1 MMMRRSEPDA
11 TSFDLFL
18 DTICN
23 TFGGVVFLA
32 ILLALMI
39 QTRAVIKSDDTT
51 ADQRPTPD
59 EIRDSIHQLDLL
71 ASQHATLAAAL
82 ENTPLQSRSVDD
94 SRLIELAL
102 KASQSEA
109 ELSQLTQANVASS
122 KALGEMTASNA
133 DLDAENKQLPVAV
146 AAAEEQVKEGQNRY
160 VSAVQA
166 KQESLRLP
174 KTRESNAA
182 SYLVLFKSDRIYL
195 ARRPSFVGESFN
207 VDHVRTNKLP
217 GGGIEVIAVASAG
230 WDVGSS
236 GGNSQIMSLISDAAR
251 GRNIVT
257 IAIWPD
263 CFDKFDSIREAMINQ
278 NVPYQLWLQ
287 QDGENLVVF
296 LGSGSSRIQ

>member
-1 MMMRRSEPDA
+1 MTRRSEPDA

-39 QTRAVIKSDDTT
+39 QTRAVVKSDDTT
-51 ADQRPTPD
+51 ADKLPTPD

-71 ASQHATLAAAL
+71 ASQHATLAAAMAS
-82 ENTPLQSRSVDD
+82 TPLQARSSDD
-94 SRLIELAL
+94 SRLIELSEQAS
-102 KASQSEA
+102 KAEA
-109 ELSQLTQANVASS
+109 ELSQLTQANAAST
-122 KALGEMTASNA
+122 KTLGEMTTSNA

-146 AAAEEQVKEGQNRY
+146 ATAQEQIKVGENRY
-160 VSAVQA
+160 VAAAQA

-195 ARRPSFVGESFN
+195 ARRPAFVGESFN
-207 VDHVRTNKLP
+207 VDHVRTNKLAS
-217 GGGIEVIAVASAG
+217 GGTEVIPVPSAG
-230 WDVGSS
+230 WDFGSS
-236 GGNSQIMSLISDAAR
+236 SGNSEIMSLISDVAR
-251 GRNIVT
+251 GRNIMT

-263 CFDKFDSIREAMINQ
+263 CFDKFDSLRESLINQ

-287 QDGENLVVF
+287 QDGEELVIF
-296 LGSGSSRIQ
+296 FGSGSSRIQ

>member
-1 MMMRRSEPDA
+1 MTRRSETDA

-39 QTRAVIKSDDTT
+39 QTRAVVKSDDTT

-71 ASQHATLAAAL
+71 AAQHATLAAAL
-82 ENTPLQSRSVDD
+82 ESTPVQTRSPDD
-94 SRLIELAL
+94 NQLIEL
-102 KASQSEA
+102 SQQVSKSEA
-109 ELSQLTQANVASS
+109 ELAQLNQANAAST
-122 KALGEMTASNA
+122 KTLGEMTASNA
-133 DLDAENKQLPVAV
+133 DLDAENKQIPVAV
-146 AAAEEQVKEGQNRY
+146 AAAQQQVKEGENRY
-160 VSAVQA
+160 VSAAQQ

-195 ARRPSFVGESFN
+195 ARRPSFIRDTFN

-217 GGGIEVIAVASAG
+217 GGGVEVIPVGSAG
-230 WDVGSS
+230 WDIGSS
-236 GGNSQIMSLISDAAR
+236 SGNSQIMSLISDAAR
-251 GRNIVT
+251 GRNIMT

-263 CFDKFDSIREAMINQ
+263 CFDKFGTLREAMINQ

-287 QDGENLVVF
+287 QDGEELVVF
-296 LGSGSSRIQ
+296 FGSGSSRIQ

>member
-1 MMMRRSEPDA
+1 MTRRSEPDA

-39 QTRAVIKSDDTT
+39 QTRAVLKSDDTT

-82 ENTPLQSRSVDD
+82 ENTPLQVRSTDD
-94 SRLIELAL
+94 SRMIELSQQV
-102 KASQSEA
+102 SQSET
-109 ELSQLTQANVASS
+109 ELAQQNQANAAST

-133 DLDAENKQLPVAV
+133 DLDAENKQIPVAV
-146 AAAEEQVKEGQNRY
+146 AVAQQQVKEGENRY
-160 VSAVQA
+160 VSAAQA

-182 SYLVLFKSDRIYL
+182 SYLILFKSDRIYL
-195 ARRPSFVGESFN
+195 ARRPSFIGDSFN
-207 VDHVRTNKLP
+207 ADHVTTNKLP
-217 GGGIEVIAVASAG
+217 GGGTEVIPVASAG
-230 WDVGSS
+230 WDTGSS
-236 GGNSQIMSLISDAAR
+236 SGSSQIMSLISDAAR

-257 IAIWPD
+257 IAIWSD
-263 CFDKFDSIREAMINQ
+263 CFDKFDSLREAMINQ

-287 QDGENLVVF
+287 QDGEDLVIF
-296 LGSGSSRIQ
+296 FGGGASRIQ